1 MRKNRL
7 NICYYPTSLILVDDN
22 KKFLQSLRLGL
33 SDYSCYFYEN
43 PKKALDFLNDSY
55 KYEPFIN
62 RSLLSEEDN
71 HVEQPVA
78 GLNIKKIHHE
88 IYNSSRYE
96 EISVL
101 LADYSMPYKNGSE
114 FCKEIQSKYL
124 QKVMLT
130 GEASNELAIAA
141 FNEGIINKFI
151 LKSSIG
157 FLNVIMNNIQELQ
170 ENYFITLTD
179 IALSKI
185 NKNNILA
192 IIEDPVFIELFNNLC
207 KKHQIVEYY
216 LLDEQGSYL
225 LLDKNKKMKWLIV
238 KKESEM
244 KNLIN
249 FAAFEEAPEPIL
261 NALQNRDKL
270 PYFHT
275 EIELNKPPSE
285 WEEYLY
291 PAIKLHGKELYYYSF
306 IDDLT
311 PLNMEMEKILSYSN
325 FLDNLVI

>member
-1 MRKNRL
+1 MRL

-43 PKKALDFLNDSY
+43 PKEALDFLNNSY
-55 KYEPFIN
+55 KFEPFIN

-71 HVEQPVA
+71 HLEQPIV

-88 IYNSSRYE
+88 IYNSNRYQ

-101 LADYSMPYKNGSE
+101 LADYSMPYINGTE

-130 GEASNELAIAA
+130 GEASNELAIVA
-141 FNEGIINKFI
+141 FNGGVIDKFI
-151 LKSSIG
+151 LKSSMG

-179 IALSKI
+179 IALSKT
-185 NKNNILA
+185 NNNNILST
-192 IIEDPVFIELFNNLC
+192 IEDPVFIDLFNIIC
-207 KKHQIVEYY
+207 KKNQIVEYY

-225 LLDKNKKMKWLIV
+225 LLDKNKKIKWFIV

-244 KNLIN
+244 QNLIN
-249 FAAFEEAPEPIL
+249 FAAFEEAPAPIL
-261 NALQNRDKL
+261 NALQNREKL

-275 EIELNKPPSE
+275 EIELAKPPYE
-285 WEEYLY
+285 WEKYLY
-291 PAIKLHGKELYYYSF
+291 PATKLNGKEVYYYSL
-306 IDDLT
+306 IDSLT
-311 PLNMEMEKILSYSN
+311 PLNLEMEKILSYSE
-325 FLDNLVI
+325 FLDNLAN

>member
-1 MRKNRL
+1 MKKMRL

-33 SDYSCYFYEN
+33 SDYSCFFYEN
-43 PKKALDFLNDSY
+43 PKEALDFLNNSY
-55 KYEPFIN
+55 KFEPFIN

-71 HVEQPVA
+71 RLEQPIA

-88 IYNSSRYE
+88 IYNSSRYQ

-101 LADYSMPYKNGSE
+101 LADYSMSYINGTE
-114 FCKEIQSKYL
+114 FCKALKSKDL

-130 GEASNELAIAA
+130 GEASNELAIVA
-141 FNEGIINKFI
+141 FNGKIIDKFI
-151 LKSSIG
+151 LKSSKS

-179 IALSKI
+179 IALSKT
-185 NKNNILA
+185 NNNNVLST
-192 IIEDPVFIELFNNLC
+192 IEDPVFIDLFNIIC
-207 KKHQIVEYY
+207 KQNQIVEYY

-244 KNLIN
+244 QDLIN
-249 FAAFEEAPEPIL
+249 FATFEEAPKSIL
-261 NALQNRDKL
+261 DALQNREKI

-275 EIELNKPPSE
+275 EIELNKTPYQ
-285 WEEYLY
+285 WERYLY
-291 PAIKLHGKELYYYSF
+291 PAIKLYGKEVYYYSL
-306 IDDLT
+306 IDS
-311 PLNMEMEKILSYSN
+311 LSPSIGDFYH
-325 FLDNLVI
+325 